1 MRNFLKERV
10 SLARAAGELS
20 VFTLIA
26 YHWPFFS
33 HVVENIK
40 ADFNGVLITV
50 GLIFIML
57 GLNYFFYYLVLFL
70 GRVVGK
76 GILGSLFY
84 KYLSGT
90 CH

>member
-33 HVVENIK
+33 HVVEK
-40 ADFNGVLITV
+40 
-50 GLIFIML
+50 
-57 GLNYFFYYLVLFL
+57 
-70 GRVVGK
+70 
-76 GILGSLFY
+76 
-84 KYLSGT
+84 
-90 CH
+90 